1 MSLASAPRSPDVRS
15 LLLSLRTSR
24 LADEARAARNPHLQ
38 AALVKDK
45 RIGMAIAVWART
57 AALVVIALMLPFLNR
72 GWEVLYY
79 EAILIAFIA
88 LGWWQLRVAR
98 VGQSRAEL
106 LLIIVDLALCAV
118 TLLVP
123 NPFLA

>member
-1 MSLASAPRSPDVRS
+1 MSMSSAPRSDVRS
-15 LLLSLRTSR
+15 LLMLLRTSR

-38 AALVKDK
+38 AALVEDK

-79 EAILIAFIA
+79 EAFVIAFIV
-88 LGWWQLRVAR
+88 LGWLQLRVAR

-106 LLIIVDLALCAV
+106 LLIIVIALPI
-118 TLLVP
+118 L
-123 NPFLA
+123 FRMYRERRS